1 MSVCEQATHTDRE
14 CARERERQI
23 LVSLYDAE
31 ESPCVRVRGR
41 EREREREKVRD
52 VTRSSVLLVE

>member
-1 MSVCEQATHTDRE
+1 VNVCEQATHTDRE

-41 EREREREKVRD
+41 ERERERERK
-52 VTRSSVLLVE
+52 